1 MKKIQIG
8 KSSIKSS
15 VIGLGAINFGT
26 RIDEESAFKL
36 MDCYKENG
44 GNLNKDLTLVAYSPL
59 LGGQYNT
66 SEIKKD
72 EYRTYYNEMKLK
84 KLLKEQSDP
93 NAYVLNYI
101 NNQYGGS
108 IALLTT
114 SNIEHMEK
122 IMKSEFFK

>member
-44 GNLNKDLTLVAYSPL
+44 GNLNIINLYNQSSNKIIYFL
-59 LGGQYNT
+59 L
-66 SEIKKD
+66 
-72 EYRTYYNEMKLK
+72 
-84 KLLKEQSDP
+84 
-93 NAYVLNYI
+93 
-101 NNQYGGS
+101 NN
-108 IALLTT
+108 
-114 SNIEHMEK
+114 
-122 IMKSEFFK
+122 